1 MSVFVFFFKQKTA
14 YEVRIS
20 DWSSDVCSSDLMD
33 KERTDRSA
41 GDLHGR
47 AERLGLP
54 AHCEHFLAEWV
65 GNDAGVALDAALQ
78 CDIDHPGKEHV
89 AQDAAAF
96 GSVPLGQ
103 A

>member
-1 MSVFVFFFKQKTA
+1 
-14 YEVRIS
+14 
-20 DWSSDVCSSDLMD
+20 MD
-33 KERTDRSA
+33 KEPTDRSA

-96 GSVPLGQ
+96 GSVPLRSEEHTSELQ
-103 A
+103 SLMRIAYDVFCLKKKKKIS